1 MRWRRRLMTPESGES
16 MTKALLLLCVFSAGI
31 ASAIP
36 IPTASPVS
44 FKHTRLA
51 GHEGG
56 GVVGGTCAG
65 REGGGVRVTV
75 WEYQR

>member
-1 MRWRRRLMTPESGES
+1 MGWKRRLTTPKSGRS
-16 MTKALLLLCVFSAGI
+16 MTKALLLLFVFSAGI

-36 IPTASPVS
+36 IPTANPAS
-44 FKHTRLA
+44 FEHTRLA

-65 REGGGVRVTV
+65 REGGGVRVAV
-75 WEYQR
+75 LEYQR

>member
-1 MRWRRRLMTPESGES
+1 
-16 MTKALLLLCVFSAGI
+16 MTKALLFCVFFAGI

-36 IPTASPVS
+36 IPTASPAS
-44 FKHTRLA
+44 FKYTRLA

-65 REGGGVRVTV
+65 REGGGVRVAV
-75 WEYQR
+75 LEYQR